1 MLEVAIQKRLDGFL
15 LDTAFTTD
23 HGFVVLFGPSGSGK
37 SLTLQAIAG
46 AIQPDRG
53 RIVVDH
59 SPFYDST
66 RHILLPPQTRRIGY
80 VPQHYALFPH
90 LTVEKN
96 IAFGLVK
103 LSRSEQR
110 QRVRELLDLFSLQGL
125 AHRRPR
131 ELSGGQQQR
140 VALARV
146 LAIQPRLLLLD
157 EPFTALDAPLRAS
170 LRQELLQLQERL
182 GLKIVLVSHD
192 HADAFA
198 LGQQIIVY
206 NEGRVIQQGVRDDIF
221 FRPATR
227 RVAELVGTGNILPAT
242 VERSEKDFAWMHWQ
256 GHRIITKPT
265 SLPVGASAFLCIR
278 PTQILVVRSDRL
290 EERPRENVRTGKIVN
305 ETMLAETYTL
315 HVQLDASQT
324 AYDLVLEL
332 PGYVYHRLA
341 LAREQRIMIELRPES
356 LHVIARSEERS
367 E

>member
-1 MLEVAIQKRLDGFL
+1 MLEVEIQKRLDGFL
-15 LDTAFTTD
+15 LDVAFTTD
-23 HGFVVLFGPSGSGK
+23 HSLVVLFGPSGSGK

-46 AIQPDRG
+46 TTQPDRG
-53 RIVVDH
+53 RIIIDH
-59 SPFYDST
+59 TPFYDSA
-66 RHILLPPQTRRIGY
+66 RHILLPPQTRRLGY

-96 IAFGLVK
+96 IAFGLSMTSQAK
-103 LSRSEQR
+103 PQQR
-110 QRVRELLDLFSLQGL
+110 IQELLDILSLQGL
-125 AHRRPR
+125 ARRYPR

-140 VALARV
+140 VALARA

-157 EPFTALDAPLRAS
+157 EPFAALDAPLRTS

-182 GLKIVLVSHD
+182 GLKIILVSHD

-206 NEGRVIQQGVRDDIF
+206 NEGRVIQQGPRDDIF

-227 RVAELVGTGNILPAT
+227 HVAELVGTENILFAT
-242 VERSEKDFAWMHWQ
+242 VERSEKDFAWVSWQ

-265 SLPVGASAFLCIR
+265 SLSVGALVFLCIR

-290 EERPRENVRTGKIVN
+290 EERPRENVLRGKIVH

-315 HVQLDASQT
+315 HIQSEGSQA

-341 LAREQRIMIELRPES
+341 LARGQQIRIELRPEA
-356 LHVIARSEERS
+356 LHVIPKSAR
-367 E
+367 

>member
-59 SPFYDST
+59 APFYDST

-96 IAFGLVK
+96 IAFGLSVNPQVK
-103 LSRSEQR
+103 PQQR
-110 QRVRELLDLFSLQGL
+110 INELLDIFSLQGL
-125 AHRRPR
+125 ARRYPR

-140 VALARV
+140 VALARA

-157 EPFTALDAPLRAS
+157 EPFAALDAPLRAS
-170 LRQELLQLQERL
+170 LRQELLHLQARL

-206 NEGRVIQQGVRDDIF
+206 NGGRVIQQGARDDIF

-227 RVAELVGTGNILPAT
+227 HVAELVGTENILPAT
-242 VERSEKDFAWMHWQ
+242 VERSEKDFAWMRWQ
-256 GHRIITKPT
+256 GRRIITSPT
-265 SLPVGASAFLCIR
+265 SLAVGASAFLCIR
-278 PTQILVVRSDRL
+278 PTQILVVRPDRR
-290 EERPRENVRTGKIVN
+290 EERPRDNVFTGKVAS
-305 ETMLAETYTL
+305 ETMLAEAYTL
-315 HVQLDASQT
+315 YIQLDGSQA
-324 AYDLVLEL
+324 AYDLKLEL

-341 LAREQRIMIELRPES
+341 LTCGQQLMVEIRRET
-356 LHVIARSEERS
+356 LHLIPRSEA
-367 E
+367 

>member
-1 MLEVAIQKRLDGFL
+1 MLEVAIQKRLDGFV

-23 HGFVVLFGPSGSGK
+23 HSFVVLFGPSGSGK

-59 SPFYDST
+59 SPFYDSA

-96 IAFGLVK
+96 IAFGLVVNH
-103 LSRSEQR
+103 RNQPQQR
-110 QRVRELLDLFSLQGL
+110 INELLDIFSLQGL
-125 AHRRPR
+125 ARRYPR

-140 VALARV
+140 VALARA

-157 EPFTALDAPLRAS
+157 EPFAALDAPLRAS

-206 NEGRVIQQGVRDDIF
+206 NEGHVIQQGPRDDIF
-221 FRPATR
+221 FRPSTR
-227 RVAELVGTGNILPAT
+227 HVAELVGTENILPAT
-242 VERSEKDFAWMHWQ
+242 VERSEKDFAWMRWQ
-256 GHRIITKPT
+256 GRRIITNPT
-265 SLPVGASAFLCIR
+265 SLSVGASALLCIR
-278 PTQILVVRSDRL
+278 PTQILIVRLDRR
-290 EERPRENVRTGKIVN
+290 EERPRDNVFTGKVAS
-305 ETMLAETYTL
+305 ETMLAEAYTL
-315 HVQLDASQT
+315 HVQLDGSQAT
-324 AYDLVLEL
+324 GDLKLEL

-341 LAREQRIMIELRPES
+341 LACGHPIMIELRREA
-356 LHVIARSEERS
+356 LHVITQNQ
-367 E
+367 